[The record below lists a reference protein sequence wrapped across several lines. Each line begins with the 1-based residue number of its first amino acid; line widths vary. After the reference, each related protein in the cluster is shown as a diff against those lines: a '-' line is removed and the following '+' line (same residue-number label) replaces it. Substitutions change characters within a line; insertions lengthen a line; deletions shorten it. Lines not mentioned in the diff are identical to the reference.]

1 MYEASKTF
9 IQDTISRKIAAG
21 EKFTESGIIAT
32 YTREN
37 GDLEVRLAKGGSN
50 EEFAGI
56 TLTRSVPPAILHK
69 VIETVVPS
77 VKKVDLG
84 RTPII
89 DQHIVKIDGAKAD
102 MVADADSIDA
112 AGKYA
117 LDGDF
122 VIFHADDEGKELFV
136 QMAYE
141 PTVSEAREV
150 LGDSP
155 IGGLS
160 ETVTDM
166 VTLIT
171 KGQVGTNFFDAASD
185 WNATDELHPRLGA
198 GGRLTLDGSG
208 KVLSNVF
215 IVEAP
220 SSENASLVVEIR

>member
-1 MYEASKTF
+1 MYEASSTF
-9 IQDTISRKIAAG
+9 IQDTLSRKIAAG
-21 EKFTESGIIAT
+21 ERFTESGIVAT

-37 GDLEVRLAKGGSN
+37 GELEVRLSRGGAN
-50 EEFAGI
+50 EEMAGI

-69 VIETVVPS
+69 VVEAVIPS
-77 VKKVDLG
+77 ALKVDLG

-89 DQHIVKIDGAKAD
+89 DQHLVKIDDVKAE
-102 MVADADSIDA
+102 MVADLDTLA
-112 AGKYA
+112 AGKYF
-117 LDGDF
+117 LDGD
-122 VIFHADDEGKELFV
+122 VVTFHTEDEGKELFV

-171 KGQVGTNFFDAASD
+171 KGQVGTNMFDASSD
-185 WNATDELHPRLGA
+185 WTATDELHPRLGA
-198 GGRLTLDGSG
+198 NGTFTLEGSG
-208 KVLSNVF
+208 RVLTNVI
-215 IVEAP
+215 IVTAP
-220 SSENASLVVEIR
+220 SSESSCLVVELR

>member
-1 MYEASKTF
+1 MYEASSTF

-21 EKFTESGIIAT
+21 EMFTESGIIAT

-37 GDLEVRLAKGGSN
+37 GELEVRLSRGSAN
-50 EEFAGI
+50 EEFAGV

-69 VIETVVPS
+69 VVEAVIPS
-77 VKKVDLG
+77 AHKVDLG

-89 DQHIVKIDGAKAD
+89 DQHIVKIDNAKAT
-102 MVADADSIDA
+102 MVADAESIDA

-117 LDGDF
+117 LEGDF
-122 VIFHADDEGKELFV
+122 VIFHAEDEGKELFV

-141 PTVSEAREV
+141 PTVAEAREV

-171 KGQVGTNFFDAASD
+171 KGQVGTNMFDAASD
-185 WNATDELHPRLGA
+185 WSATDVLHPKLGTN
-198 GGRLTLDGSG
+198 GRLTLDGSG
-208 KVLSNVF
+208 RELTNVF
-215 IVEAP
+215 IVNAP
-220 SSENASLVVEIR
+220 SSENSCLVIEIR

>member
-1 MYEASKTF
+1 MYEASNTF
-9 IQDTISRKIAAG
+9 IQDTITRKIAAG
-21 EKFTESGIIAT
+21 EKFTESGIVAS

-37 GDLEVRLAKGGSN
+37 GELEVRLSRGAAT

-69 VIETVVPS
+69 VIEAVVPS
-77 VKKVDLG
+77 SNQIDLG

-89 DQHIVKIDGAKAD
+89 DQHIVKIDNVKAE
-102 MVADADSIDA
+102 MVADAETLA
-112 AGKYA
+112 AGKYT
-117 LDGDF
+117 LVGDIAF
-122 VIFHADDEGKELFV
+122 FHADDQDKEVFV

-160 ETVTDM
+160 ETITDV

-171 KGQVGTNFFDAASD
+171 KGQVGVNMFDASCD
-185 WNATDELHPRLGA
+185 WNATDVLHPKMGA
-198 GGRLTLDGSG
+198 NGVFTLDGSG
-208 KVLSNVF
+208 KELSNVY
-215 IVEAP
+215 IVTAP
-220 SSENASLVVEIR
+220 SSESACLVVEIR